1 MEQKIKVD
9 FTKQTGKIKPMH
21 AVNNVPCMPYDTH
34 ENNLFAKLQEAGVP
48 YGRLHDTGGRFGG
61 AHFVDIENIFPDFDA
76 DETDPASYDFAFTD
90 RLLEEM
96 VKYGI
101 EPFFRLGAT
110 IENFHFL
117 RAYHIYPPKDFHK
130 WARICAGIVRH
141 YNEGWAGGYHF
152 GIRYWEIWNEPD
164 NTPDVEDNP
173 MWKGT
178 PEQFFEMYDITARH
192 LKALFPSIRVG
203 GYGSCGFYA
212 INTDS
217 FIRDAHSSP
226 RVGYFIDF
234 MDRFL
239 EYCQKNGT
247 VLDFFSWHSYADV
260 EDNVRYAAYARK
272 KLEQYG
278 YGGVEIFLNE
288 WNPGIAE
295 KGRLRDAANI
305 AAGMCALQ
313 KTSTD
318 MCMYYDAQI
327 TSTYCG
333 LFNFTTHDV
342 YKAYY
347 AFFGFHKLY
356 QLSNEA
362 FSETGAENVYVC
374 AAVDGFKGGVLLVN
388 RNMEECRFSLAVKG
402 ANPDEAVCYAVDEAH
417 DFEQISWPGSTL
429 TMQGNALWYVEF
441 KVKES

>member
-173 MWKGT
+173 MW
-178 PEQFFEMYDITARH
+178 
-192 LKALFPSIRVG
+192 
-203 GYGSCGFYA
+203 
-212 INTDS
+212 
-217 FIRDAHSSP
+217 
-226 RVGYFIDF
+226 
-234 MDRFL
+234 
-239 EYCQKNGT
+239 
-247 VLDFFSWHSYADV
+247 
-260 EDNVRYAAYARK
+260 
-272 KLEQYG
+272 
-278 YGGVEIFLNE
+278 
-288 WNPGIAE
+288 
-295 KGRLRDAANI
+295 
-305 AAGMCALQ
+305 
-313 KTSTD
+313 
-318 MCMYYDAQI
+318 
-327 TSTYCG
+327 
-333 LFNFTTHDV
+333 
-342 YKAYY
+342 
-347 AFFGFHKLY
+347 
-356 QLSNEA
+356 
-362 FSETGAENVYVC
+362 
-374 AAVDGFKGGVLLVN
+374 
-388 RNMEECRFSLAVKG
+388 
-402 ANPDEAVCYAVDEAH
+402 
-417 DFEQISWPGSTL
+417 
-429 TMQGNALWYVEF
+429 
-441 KVKES
+441 